1 MDNLEISQLGAKMSG
16 LENKL
21 DKILDN
27 QIKQGESIVRIEAYQ
42 NGYKEKL
49 HRVSEDADDLDNRLD
64 ILNAKVN
71 KAIGGLTAVTFLIP
85 FLIKYFGEK

>member
-1 MDNLEISQLGAKMSG
+1 MDNLEIVQLDTKMSG
-16 LENKL
+16 LEKKL

-27 QIKQGESIVRIEAYQ
+27 QIRQGESIVRIEAYQ

-49 HRVSEDADDLDNRLD
+49 TRVSEDADDLDNRLD

-71 KAIGGLTAVTFLIP
+71 KAVGALTAVTFLIP
-85 FLIKYFGEK
+85 FLMRYFGQK

>member
-1 MDNLEISQLGAKMSG
+1 MDNLEIVQLGAKMSG

-49 HRVSEDADDLDNRLD
+49 TRVSADADDLDGRLD

-71 KAIGGLTAVTFLIP
+71 KAVGALTAVTFLIP
-85 FLIKYFGEK
+85 FLMRYFGQK